1 MSAAGTQ
8 AAYAVI
14 GNPIAHSR
22 SPQIHLAFGAQ
33 LGISLRYDKLL
44 APEPEFESVVQTFAA
59 QGGRGLNVT
68 LPFKERALA
77 MAGQVSERAQ
87 LAGAANTLVFS
98 SAGIAAD
105 NTDGVGLV
113 TDLQHRWQQSLRGA
127 DVILLGAGGAARG
140 VVLPLLQA
148 GIGSLLITNRTPA
161 RAEALVATLTE
172 RPEAASCRL
181 AALPLAALADWSTP
195 ATAAAPRVLINA
207 TATGLSDARM
217 ALAPALFEGA
227 ALAYDMVY
235 ASAAT
240 DFMRQAEA
248 GGCASAVDGLGMLV
262 EQAAESFQIW
272 HGRRPLTDPVYSL
285 LRSA

>member
-1 MSAAGTQ
+1 MSSVDAQ

-33 LGISLRYDKLL
+33 LGIELRYEKLL
-44 APEPEFESVVQTFAA
+44 APEAEFEAVVQTFAS

-77 MAGQVSERAQ
+77 LAARASERAQ

-98 SAGIAAD
+98 ADGIAAD

-113 TDLQHRWQQSLRGA
+113 TDLQQRWQQTLRGA
-127 DVILLGAGGAARG
+127 EVILLGAGGAARG
-140 VVLPLLQA
+140 VVLPLMQA
-148 GIGSLLITNRTPA
+148 GVGSLLVTNRTPA
-161 RAEALVATLTE
+161 RAEALVATLAQ

-181 AALPLAALADWSTP
+181 AALPLAALADWSAP
-195 ATAAAPRVLINA
+195 ASGAAPRILINA

-217 ALAPALFEGA
+217 ALAPALFADA

-235 ASAAT
+235 ASSAT
-240 DFMRQAEA
+240 EFMRQAQA
-248 GGCASAVDGLGMLV
+248 NGCARAVDGLGMLV

-272 HGRRPLTDPVYSL
+272 HGQRPQTDPVYSL